1 MKESNIIRDFKV
13 HNFIKLLNDNDYYYL
28 RRGKGSHVI
37 YYNNEM
43 KKKFAFAK
51 KSGVIPSA
59 MVWNFLRNYAK
70 EEYQSR

>member
-1 MKESNIIRDFKV
+1 MKEININKDFKV

-43 KKKFAFAK
+43 KKKFTFAK
-51 KSGVIPSA
+51 KSGVISSA

-70 EEYQSR
+70 EEYRSK